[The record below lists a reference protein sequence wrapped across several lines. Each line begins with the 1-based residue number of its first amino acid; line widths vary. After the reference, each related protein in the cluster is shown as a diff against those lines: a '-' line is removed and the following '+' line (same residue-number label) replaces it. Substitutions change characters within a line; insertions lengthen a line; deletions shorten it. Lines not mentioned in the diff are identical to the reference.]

1 MFISVWQFVM
11 FLLLVLFVYLLFCL
25 FDINIKNKQFK
36 ALLEASHLSKT
47 AKNIILW
54 LSTRSIIMIRHIWA
68 P

>member
-47 AKNIILW
+47 AKNIIL
-54 LSTRSIIMIRHIWA
+54 
-68 P
+68 